1 MPVKSK
7 AQSRFLNWKFGH
19 KWVKKHHFA
28 GKTGDLPEK
37 KPEDKKDKKDKR
49 KEEMTTSVN
58 VGGGPPS
65 KSKGPPPPFNKKKDD
80 WQTTK
85 GGKGLPRPG
94 SYLSSTTKKE
104 PRIGSPE
111 WIAKQKS
118 RGAPAFKK
126 KDEAALRRVMH
137 MVYQEEARLRK
148 SNVK

>member
-37 KPEDKKDKKDKR
+37 KPEDEKDKKDKKDKR

-58 VGGGPPS
+58 VGGGPPT
-65 KSKGPPPPFNKKKDD
+65 KSKGPPPFNKKKDD
-80 WQTTK
+80 WQTKK
-85 GGKGLPRPG
+85 GGKGL
-94 SYLSSTTKKE
+94 SSTSPKKGTGE
-104 PRIGSPE
+104 PD
-111 WIAKQKS
+111 WLAKKKARVLQH
-118 RGAPAFKK
+118 AK

-137 MVYQEEARLRK
+137 LVYQEEARLRK